1 MPGPENEGPD
11 CTEWEM
17 KDQANSDLSAFLLLV
32 FLFNVIYAHW
42 QNINAFQFQN
52 RATSKTDS

>member
-42 QNINAFQFQN
+42 QNINAFQF
-52 RATSKTDS
+52 